1 MLDVG
6 FKLLLCRKLMVKS
19 GSEEPST
26 LVLRDSRPI
35 EMPSLR
41 VIPPTTHMS
50 ALFRLAFGDGS
61 YWSPVG
67 QMLNKAMRRT
77 LTSMCWFR

>member
-1 MLDVG
+1 
-6 FKLLLCRKLMVKS
+6 MVKS

-41 VIPPTTHMS
+41 
-50 ALFRLAFGDGS
+50 GDTS
-61 YWSPVG
+61 YNSHVCPVPLG
-67 QMLNKAMRRT
+67 VRR
-77 LTSMCWFR
+77 WFLLVSSWADAEQGDEEDAYFHVLVSLRR